1 MISAKWRT
9 LILLAVAELLG
20 MSVWF
25 SASAVVPALTRE
37 WALDDSGRAWLTL
50 SVQIGF
56 VAGAFGS
63 ALLNLADRIPA
74 TRLFAS
80 CALLAAATTAAI
92 PLFAP
97 GLLVALPLRFLT
109 GLFLAGVYP
118 VGMKIAATWTREDRG
133 LAIGLLVGALTV
145 GSASPHFVNALG
157 GVTAWRPV
165 LWIAAAM
172 AVAGAL
178 IAAGFLAEG
187 PFRTSSPRFDW
198 RYAGRIATD
207 RPLLLAN
214 LGYLGHMWELYAMW
228 TWLPAFLVASF
239 ARRGVDASWA
249 SAAAFA
255 AIAAGGLGS
264 FAAGRVADRLGRTR
278 LCMGAM
284 AISGACALGAG
295 FLFGGPPWA
304 VTLLCVVWGVSVI
317 ADSAQFSASIS
328 ELCEPQY
335 TGTALTLQTSV
346 GFLLTLVTIRLIPPL
361 ERLVGWEW
369 AFASLAIGPALGI
382 WAMDALR
389 RSADAARLAGGRG

>member
-9 LILLAVAELLG
+9 LILLAIAELLG

-25 SASAVVPALTRE
+25 SASAVVPALARE
-37 WALDDSGRAWLTL
+37 WALGDTGRAWLTM

-56 VAGAFGS
+56 VAGALGS
-63 ALLNLADRIPA
+63 ALLNLADRIPSP
-74 TRLFAS
+74 RLFTAS
-80 CALLAAATTAAI
+80 ALLAASATAAI
-92 PLFAP
+92 PFVAQ
-97 GLLVALPLRFLT
+97 GLALALPFRFLT
-109 GLFLAGVYP
+109 GVFLAGVYP

-145 GSASPHFVNALG
+145 GSASPHLVNALG
-157 GVTAWRPV
+157 GVSAWRPV
-165 LWIAAAM
+165 LWIAAGM
-172 AVAGAL
+172 AAVGAL
-178 IAAGFLAEG
+178 IAAFFLSEG
-187 PFRTSSPRFDW
+187 PFRMASPPFDW
-198 RYAGRIATD
+198 RNAGRIATD

-239 ARRGVDASWA
+239 ARRGVDAHWA
-249 SAAAFA
+249 AAAAFV
-255 AIAAGGLGS
+255 AIAAGGIGS
-264 FAAGRVADRLGRTR
+264 FAAGRIADQLGRTR
-278 LCMGAM
+278 LCIGAM
-284 AISGACALGAG
+284 AISGACAVGAG

-304 VTLLCVVWGVSVI
+304 VTLLGVVWGVSVI

-369 AFASLAIGPALGI
+369 AFASLAIGPGLGI

-389 RSADAARLAGGRG
+389 RSADAARLAGGKG

>member
-1 MISAKWRT
+1 MPSAKWRT
-9 LILLAVAELLG
+9 LILLAIAELLG

-25 SASAVVPALTRE
+25 SASAVVPALARD
-37 WALDDSGRAWLTL
+37 WLLGDSGRAWLTM

-56 VAGAFGS
+56 VVGAFAS
-63 ALLNLADRIPA
+63 ALLNLADRIPT
-74 TRLFAS
+74 TRLFPI
-80 CALLAAATTAAI
+80 CALLAAAATAAI
-92 PLFAP
+92 PLFAS
-97 GLLVALPLRFLT
+97 GLAVALPLRFLT
-109 GLFLAGVYP
+109 GVFLAGVYP
-118 VGMKIAATWTREDRG
+118 VGMKIVATWTREDRG

-145 GSASPHFVNALG
+145 GSASPHLVNALG
-157 GVTAWRPV
+157 GVTAWPPV
-165 LWIAAAM
+165 LFIAAAM
-172 AVAGAL
+172 AAVGAV
-178 IAAGFLAEG
+178 IGAFFVEEG
-187 PFRTSSPRFDW
+187 PFRTPSPRFDW
-198 RYAGRIATD
+198 RYVGRLVRD

-228 TWLPAFLVASF
+228 TWLPAFLIASF
-239 ARRGVDASWA
+239 ARTGTSAAWA

-264 FAAGRVADRLGRTR
+264 VAAGKLADRYGRTR
-278 LCMGAM
+278 ICIVAM

-304 VTLLCVVWGVSVI
+304 VTLLCVVWGVSII

-328 ELCEPQY
+328 ELCETQF

-346 GFLLTLVTIRLIPPL
+346 GFLLTLLTIRLIPPL

-382 WAMDALR
+382 WAMDVLR
-389 RSADAARLAGGRG
+389 RSADAARMADGKG

>member
-1 MISAKWRT
+1 
-9 LILLAVAELLG
+9 
-20 MSVWF
+20 
-25 SASAVVPALTRE
+25 
-37 WALDDSGRAWLTL
+37 
-50 SVQIGF
+50 
-56 VAGAFGS
+56 
-63 ALLNLADRIPA
+63 
-74 TRLFAS
+74 
-80 CALLAAATTAAI
+80 
-92 PLFAP
+92 
-97 GLLVALPLRFLT
+97 
-109 GLFLAGVYP
+109 
-118 VGMKIAATWTREDRG
+118 
-133 LAIGLLVGALTV
+133 
-145 GSASPHFVNALG
+145 
-157 GVTAWRPV
+157 
-165 LWIAAAM
+165 
-172 AVAGAL
+172 
-178 IAAGFLAEG
+178 
-187 PFRTSSPRFDW
+187 
-198 RYAGRIATD
+198 
-207 RPLLLAN
+207 
-214 LGYLGHMWELYAMW
+214 MW